1 VMDVID
7 RTDGLASTAG
17 RVRQLMED
25 KRIACR
31 AYTREFGEDAPE
43 IRDWRWTS

>member
-1 VMDVID
+1 M
-7 RTDGLASTAG
+7 T
-17 RVRQLMED
+17 D

-43 IRDWRWTS
+43 IRDWKWPS